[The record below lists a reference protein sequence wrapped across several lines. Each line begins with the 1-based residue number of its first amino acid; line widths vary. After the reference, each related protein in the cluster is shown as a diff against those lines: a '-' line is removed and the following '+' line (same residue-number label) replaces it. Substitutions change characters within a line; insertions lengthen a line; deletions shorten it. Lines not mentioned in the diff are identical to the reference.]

1 MADSANNATVMDL
14 TTSSGKYVLSN
25 AKKSQTNKIGSVIKK
40 VEDFAD
46 SVTVSKCYQ
55 FGESS
60 MSSVAGLGGQ
70 CSTNIMDMLETTL
83 KNNAIARFI
92 NTNIK
97 KINNAID
104 GVKSFGNK
112 VSNSTIFKKVKGFY
126 CGTLA
131 PAMKVLLMLLNSL
144 ISIPLTILKGIYKFL
159 NKLRDVADTVMNKLF
174 DCMGGYIQGMQ
185 DSIGTFD
192 FKPDMTIKDLLFFLD
207 DLSKFLENCEVIS
220 RPLINSF
227 NDMINPCSSVS
238 MRTIF
243 DKIGMTTPDYDE
255 PILCSAED
263 LRNFIN
269 RRNKIITLTKNEIN
283 QFINKFNPI
292 DGIFNAAKALTQI
305 SRTYTAIGIAKLHE
319 AIIKPVH
326 KMETMYNNFL
336 SSRSRLL
343 GKIVNAAIGW
353 LLPNCGSAKFDE
365 GLIRRRKYS
374 IRDVLNI
381 LDSMHG
387 CNTYLCGNINNQ
399 VQTLLA
405 TLETNKFGFWINPLV
420 KANDNIGKMIDN
432 VFAKTF
438 GQEYDSNRAGL
449 TQQNIDPEFIK
460 KLQPYSTRIQ
470 AVV

>member
-1 MADSANNATVMDL
+1 MADSNNATVVDL

-25 AKKSQTNKIGSVIKK
+25 IKKKQSNSVGSIIKK

-60 MSSVAGLGGQ
+60 MSSVAGLGGK

-112 VSNSTIFKKVKGFY
+112 VSNSTVFKKVKGFY

-144 ISIPLTILKGIYKFL
+144 LSVPLTILKGIYKFL
-159 NKLRDVADTVMNKLF
+159 NKLRDVADSVMNKLF

-263 LRNFIN
+263 LINFIN

-305 SRTYTAIGIAKLHE
+305 SRTYTTIGIAKLHE

-326 KMETMYNNFL
+326 KMEAMYNNFL

-353 LLPNCGSAKFDE
+353 LLPNCGSSKFDE

-432 VFAKTF
+432 VFSKTF
-438 GQEYDSNRAGL
+438 GEEYDANRAGL
-449 TQQNIDPEFIK
+449 TQLNIDPDFIK

>member
-1 MADSANNATVMDL
+1 MADSSNNVTCVDL
-14 TTSSGKYVLSN
+14 TASSGKYVLSN
-25 AKKSQTNKIGSVIKK
+25 TKKNQTNKLGSVIKK
-40 VEDFAD
+40 VEDYAD
-46 SVTVSKCYQ
+46 SLTVSKCYQ

-60 MSSVAGLGGQ
+60 MASIAGLGGQ
-70 CSTNIMDMLETTL
+70 CSTNIMDMLENTL

-97 KINNAID
+97 RINNAID

-112 VSNSTIFKKVKGFY
+112 INNSDVFKKVKGFY

-131 PAMKVLLMLLNSL
+131 PAMKILLMLLNSL
-144 ISIPLTILKGIYKFL
+144 ISVPLTILKSIYKFL
-159 NKLRDVADTVMNKLF
+159 NKLRDVADSVMNKLF

-185 DSIGTFD
+185 DSVGKFD
-192 FKPDMTIKDLLFFLD
+192 LKPDMTIKDLLFFLD
-207 DLSKFLENCEVIS
+207 DLANFLDNCEVIS

-238 MRTIF
+238 MRVIF
-243 DKIGMTTPDYDE
+243 DKIGMTTPNFDE

-263 LRNFIN
+263 LKNFIN
-269 RRNKIITLTKNEIN
+269 RRNKIITLTKKEVN
-283 QFINKFNPI
+283 QFINKFNPL
-292 DGIFNAAKALTQI
+292 DGIFNTAKALTQI

-326 KMETMYNNFL
+326 KLETMYNNFL

-374 IRDVLNI
+374 IRDILNI

-405 TLETNKFGFWINPLV
+405 TLEMNKFGFWINPLV
-420 KANDNIGKMIDN
+420 KANDNLNRLIDN
-432 VFAKTF
+432 VFANTF
-438 GQEYDSNRAGL
+438 GEEYNANRNGL
-449 TQQNIDPEFIK
+449 IQQNIDPEFIK
-460 KLQPYSTRIQ
+460 KLQPYALRIQ

>member
-1 MADSANNATVMDL
+1 MAENNNATCVDL

-25 AKKSQTNKIGSVIKK
+25 SKKKETNKIGSVIKN

-46 SVTVSKCYQ
+46 NLSVTKCYQ

-112 VSNSTIFKKVKGFY
+112 VKNSTVFKKVKGFY

-131 PAMKVLLMLLNSL
+131 PAMKILLMLLNSL
-144 ISIPLTILKGIYKFL
+144 ISVPLTILKGIYKFL
-159 NKLRDVADTVMNKLF
+159 NKLRDVANSVMNKLF

-263 LRNFIN
+263 LINFIN

-305 SRTYTAIGIAKLHE
+305 SRTYTTIGIAKLHE

-326 KMETMYNNFL
+326 KMEAMYNNFL

-353 LLPNCGSAKFDE
+353 LLPNCGSSKFDE

-432 VFAKTF
+432 VFSKTF
-438 GQEYDSNRAGL
+438 GEEYDANRAGL
-449 TQQNIDPEFIK
+449 TQLNIDPDFIK